1 MGRSVNGNF
10 EADTQAMSLPGTIHY
25 DELSAA
31 KVSISLS
38 IDHLLRHVPLA
49 VAASGT
55 AEASCGNL
63 AAAAAKY
70 VLVLFSL
77 IVTSLP
83 PPPPHGTS
91 TPLVS
96 VSVN

>member
-1 MGRSVNGNF
+1 MYCRRNF
-10 EADTQAMSLPGTIHY
+10 KADTQAMSLPEFVHS

-31 KVSISLS
+31 TVSISLS
-38 IDHLLRHVPLA
+38 VDHLLLHVPLA
-49 VAASGT
+49 VASSGT
-55 AEASCGNL
+55 AEASCGNP
-63 AAAAAKY
+63 AAAAKS

-77 IVTSLP
+77 IVTSLL

-91 TPLVS
+91 APLVS

>member
-1 MGRSVNGNF
+1 MSQEF
-10 EADTQAMSLPGTIHY
+10 QADAQAKSLPEILHSNEPST
-25 DELSAA
+25 A

-38 IDHLLRHVPLA
+38 RDHLLLPVPLA
-49 VAASGT
+49 VASSGT
-55 AEASCGNL
+55 AEASCGNP
-63 AAAAAKY
+63 AAAKY

-77 IVTSLP
+77 IVTSSLP
-83 PPPPHGTS
+83 PPLHGTS

>member
-1 MGRSVNGNF
+1 MYCHRNF
-10 EADTQAMSLPGTIHY
+10 KADTQAMSLPEIVHS

-38 IDHLLRHVPLA
+38 VDHLLLHVPLA
-49 VAASGT
+49 VASSGT
-55 AEASCGNL
+55 AEASCGNP
-63 AAAAAKY
+63 AAAAKS

-77 IVTSLP
+77 IVTSLL